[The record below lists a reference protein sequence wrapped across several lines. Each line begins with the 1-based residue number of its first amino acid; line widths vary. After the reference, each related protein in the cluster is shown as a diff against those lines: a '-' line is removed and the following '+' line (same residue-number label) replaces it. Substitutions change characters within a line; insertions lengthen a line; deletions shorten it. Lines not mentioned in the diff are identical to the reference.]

1 MADEIELHWSV
12 QGPPDQA
19 MAQWRASPPEAVR
32 HGGYNLEDESYNSL
46 TFERT
51 YLDWPQKLMII
62 LSLGFALLFKGF
74 MQSVFRFTVRFDGD
88 GGEGRSRSPNGPE
101 GRQYW
106 CRLFFARGLGGSRTW
121 FSPFSTSLSG
131 PCLVRLSVAAA
142 ACM

>member
-88 GGEGRSRSPNGPE
+88 GSSGTRLTLNGTADPRTAEGLRALPA
-101 GRQYW
+101 QQ
-106 CRLFFARGLGGSRTW
+106 
-121 FSPFSTSLSG
+121 
-131 PCLVRLSVAAA
+131 AAIPTA
-142 ACM
+142 V